1 LHWQETYSNY
11 LAVFRKHILAVLP
24 VLFFSAASA
33 MVLPPKAI
41 RACLDPTTGV
51 VTLYF
56 SPQADLCGSFVSYRL
71 YGRDNITS
79 PFQQLFQGGTA
90 NTTALSALLPNKK
103 QWELFVSARFACNG
117 IDTLNSDT
125 VFIDDTPPAKLD
137 LDSVSVDLASQQ
149 LIAGWQ
155 KASEKDVMGYS
166 VFKVDPATG
175 NNILIKDTAS
185 LGYWFSTS
193 TFDVK
198 NSGNK
203 TNIAVFDSCYNGG
216 VICAAHSPV
225 CASFSASD
233 NINLPCD
240 KQFTFRWTGYVGWAV
255 DHYDVWVSD
264 DQSNLWSKVGTVSGS
279 TYSYTYAVPVLN
291 RKYYFLVRAYK
302 SPSTASITSSSNII
316 GAYLS
321 GHDKANTN
329 TIGHVSVVNESSLE
343 ITTHWNAT
351 LTGYSAT
358 LYYRENSSP
367 SWQVFVGVVP
377 KGLSR
382 FKHTGLQTNNTAY
395 QYMLVVK
402 NPCNKPS
409 DSSEEHESILL
420 KRAGFL
426 LQWFDYQPYNAI
438 DQALEA
444 RQKQGS
450 TWNVIGGPSSPYI
463 LSDTSKPECYRV
475 VAYKKDAGGNRI
487 DTAYSNEVCLRVYDT
502 TLIPNSF
509 APDGN
514 NRWFRIVNPNIERGQ
529 AVMSIYDRWGGKLWQ
544 GEALDGWNGE
554 AGGSPVIQGFY
565 IYKVE
570 VVRSEKRE
578 LFQGTLMLL
587 R

>member
-1 LHWQETYSNY
+1 MH
-11 LAVFRKHILAVLP
+11 AVIA
-24 VLFFSAASA
+24 
-33 MVLPPKAI
+33 PPTIA
-41 RACLDPTTGV
+41 RACLDKTTG
-51 VTLYF
+51 TLTVYI
-56 SPQADLCGSFVSYRL
+56 SKTQDSCGSFVALKL
-71 YGRDNITS
+71 YGRDDVIN
-79 PFQQLFQGGTA
+79 PYQLLCYGGSTG
-90 NTTALSALLPNKK
+90 TTALSAILPN
-103 QWELFVSARFACNG
+103 QRRWEVFVSVLYACNG
-117 IDTLNSDT
+117 KDTLNSDT
-125 VFIDDTPPAKLD
+125 VFIDDTPPALLA
-137 LDSVSVDLASQQ
+137 LDSVSVDFSSQR

-155 KASEKDVMGYS
+155 KAPEKDVMGYS

-185 LGYWFSTS
+185 LGYLFSTS

-225 CASFSASD
+225 CASYFPAD
-233 NINLPCD
+233 NTNLPCD
-240 KQFTFRWTGYVGWAV
+240 KLFTFRWTGYVGWTV
-255 DHYDVWVSD
+255 DHYDIWVSNN
-264 DQSNLWSKVGTVSGS
+264 QSNLWSKTGTVSGS
-279 TYSYTYAVPVLN
+279 ALNYTYAVPVLN
-291 RKYYFLVRAYK
+291 RKYFFLVRAYK
-302 SPSTASITSSSNII
+302 SPSAGSITSSSNII
-316 GAYLS
+316 GVYLA

-329 TIGHVSVVNESSLE
+329 TIGHVSVVNENTLE
-343 ITTHWNAT
+343 ITTNWNAT
-351 LTGYSAT
+351 SSGYSAT
-358 LYYRENSSP
+358 LYYRENTGS

-377 KGLSR
+377 KGFSR
-382 FKHTGLQTNNTAY
+382 FKHTGLLTSNTAY

-409 DSSEEHESILL
+409 DSSEVHESILL

-426 LQWFDYQPYNAI
+426 LQWFDYQPYNPTN
-438 DQALEA
+438 QTLEA

-450 TWNVIGGPSSPYI
+450 TWNVIGGPYSPYI
-463 LSDTSKPECYRV
+463 LSDTSTPECYRV

-509 APDGN
+509 APEGN

-529 AVMSIYDRWGGKLWQ
+529 AAMSIYDRWGGKLWQ

-554 AGGSPVIQGFY
+554 AGGSLVTQGFY
-565 IYKVE
+565 IYKIE
-570 VVRSEKRE
+570 IVRTEKRE